1 MSDDEVGIEDYM
13 SAGKLAGVY
22 IKMRDARAKLK
33 SSYEEQDKAIEEQMS
48 TIETQLLDVCKRAE
62 ADSIKTQA
70 GTIMR
75 SVATRYWTNDW
86 DSMYNFIKENDALGL
101 FEKRISQANM
111 RQFIEENPD
120 KFPPG
125 MLVDS
130 KYKIIVRRSK
140 S

>member
-1 MSDDEVGIEDYM
+1 MDLSDYPAD
-13 SAGKLAGVY
+13 KLAGLY
-22 IKMRDARAKLK
+22 LKIRDKRDALTRE
-33 SSYEEQDKAIEEQMS
+33 YEEKHKELQEQ
-48 TIETQLLDVCKRAE
+48 LDIVADEMLELCKE
-62 ADSIKTQA
+62 NGADSIKTPA

-86 DSMYNFIKENDALGL
+86 GSMYNFIKENDALGL
-101 FEKRISQANM
+101 FEKRIHQVNM
-111 RQFIEENPD
+111 KQFLEENPD
-120 KFPPG
+120 SFPPN